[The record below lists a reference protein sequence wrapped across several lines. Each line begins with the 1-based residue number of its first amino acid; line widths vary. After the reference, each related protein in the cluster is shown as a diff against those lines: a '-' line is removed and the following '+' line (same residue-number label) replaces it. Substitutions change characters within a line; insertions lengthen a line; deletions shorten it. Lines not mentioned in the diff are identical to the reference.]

1 MEPLRVP
8 PEAAGERVDQFLA
21 ERLGSRAQAQR
32 RIEAGA
38 VVLDGVRARKNDR
51 LRGGETI
58 VIAPAPVTPVP
69 SAGEVADFT
78 IMYEDPQLIVVEKP
92 AGVVVHP
99 AGPHRDGTLSQAL
112 ARHGGAGGDPW
123 RPGIVH
129 RLDKD
134 TSGLLVVA
142 KGEEAHRRLKAQ
154 LAAHEIVR
162 EYLALVEGRPP
173 ARTGTIDAPL
183 GRDRRARMRM
193 SIDTD
198 KPRAARTHFVL
209 EEALPSTTLLRI
221 RLETGR
227 THQIRAHFKAIGHPI
242 CGDREYG
249 TRDRYGLRRQFLHA
263 ARLEL
268 RQPFTGE
275 PLAISSP
282 LPEALSRALEA
293 ARRG

>member
-1 MEPLRVP
+1 
-8 PEAAGERVDQFLA
+8 
-21 ERLGSRAQAQR
+21 
-32 RIEAGA
+32 
-38 VVLDGVRARKNDR
+38 VLDGVRARKNDR

-58 VIAPAPVTPVP
+58 VIAPSPVVAVP
-69 SAGEVADFT
+69 SAGEVADFV
-78 IMYEDPQLIVVEKP
+78 IMYEDSQLIVVEKP

-99 AGPHRDGTLSQAL
+99 AGPHREGTLSQAL

-173 ARTGTIDAPL
+173 ARSGTIDAPL
-183 GRDRRARMRM
+183 GRDRRARTRM

-209 EEALPSTTLLRI
+209 EETLPSTTLLRI

-249 TRDRYGLRRQFLHA
+249 TRDRYGLERQFLHA

-268 RQPFTGE
+268 RQPFTGRALE
-275 PLAISSP
+275 ISSP
-282 LPEALSRALEA
+282 LPDALARALVA
-293 ARRG
+293 ARGG